1 MEPADP
7 ANRVTHQVERRAF
20 MATVAIGFLAAS
32 LAADAQPAG
41 KVWRIG
47 ILGLRFAGQAL
58 RQGLREL
65 GYIEGKNII
74 VESRSGGP
82 ERLGELAAELV
93 RLKVDIIVTGGTLG
107 ALAAQAATK
116 TIPIVVAAAADLV
129 GAGLVTSLARPGG
142 NLTGTSSLTTELSG
156 KRIELL
162 KELIPGL
169 SRSAVLWNGAN
180 PGAVRS
186 WEETQAA
193 AQRLAVQLRSLEVRK
208 PDELE
213 QAFKGAKRANEPALI
228 VIQDSLTLTN
238 QNTIIQLAARYRL
251 PTIYGSSLFVE
262 AGGLMAYGA
271 NQRELWR
278 HAAVFVDKILKG
290 AKPGDLPIEQPTKFE
305 LVINLKTAK
314 ALGLAIPRPLL
325 ARADE
330 VIP

>member
-1 MEPADP
+1 MM
-7 ANRVTHQVERRAF
+7 ERR
-20 MATVAIGFLAAS
+20 TFLAAMAGALLVLP
-32 LAADAQPAG
+32 LAAQAQPAG

-47 ILGLRFAGQAL
+47 VLGLKSLAQAL
-58 RQGLREL
+58 LQGLREL
-65 GYIEGKNII
+65 GYIEGKNIT

-82 ERLGELAAELV
+82 ERLRELAAELV
-93 RLKVDIIVTGGTLG
+93 RLKVDVIVTGGTLG
-107 ALAAQAATK
+107 ASAAQAATK

-169 SRSAVLWNGAN
+169 SRTAVLWNGAN

-186 WEETQAA
+186 WEETQTA

-213 QAFKGAKRANEPALI
+213 QAFKRAKRANEPALI
-228 VIQDSLTLTN
+228 VIQDSLTLRN
-238 QNTIIQLAARYRL
+238 QSTIVLLAARYRL
-251 PTIYGSSLFVE
+251 PAIYGSPAFVE

-278 HAAVFVDKILKG
+278 RAAVFVDKILKG
-290 AKPGDLPIEQPTKFE
+290 AKPTDLPVEQPHE
-305 LVINLKTAK
+305 VRA
-314 ALGLAIPRPLL
+314 GHQPQDRQGPRPNDP
-325 ARADE
+325 AIAASAGG
-330 VIP
+330 